1 MDDQQRWH
9 LLESCLDRHY
19 EEILNFMYLRL
30 GNRADA
36 EDITQETFL
45 AAVKSIE
52 GYKQEATL
60 RTWIF
65 AIARRTLA
73 DAYARKSKGRRLLER
88 LKRQFSFQ
96 SVSGDHMEN
105 TELFSLLDLLN
116 EAERELVILKHYF
129 GFSYNEIAEMTG
141 LSSSNVGVKLS
152 RTIEKLRS
160 FDEGGK
166 NHEPV

>member
-73 DAYARKSKGRRLLER
+73 DAYARISKGRRLLER
-88 LKRQFSFQ
+88 IKRQFSFQ